1 MVMTAAPNRVV
12 WVDLSTTDLE
22 SAIHFYER
30 IFGWHYEEHDSGMQT
45 NVVARVAGGEVGGM
59 MAQPPEQ
66 AASGVPSAWTVF
78 VGCGHLENA
87 LTWAREL
94 GGSVLQAPVSIPGGA
109 RVAVI
114 ADPSGAALAL
124 AEGALAVGTAVRDE
138 PGALAWV
145 ECQSRDLARSRGF
158 YEELFGWQSEE
169 GTDGY
174 VVFTADGERAG
185 GLMAMPRTV
194 PAEVHSH
201 WLVYFAAEVAATAD
215 AVTEL
220 GGTVVVPAHEIDE
233 GRFAVLEDPTG
244 AVFAIY
250 ERSP

>member
-1 MVMTAAPNRVV
+1 MAAAPNRVV

-30 IFGWHYEEHDSGMQT
+30 IFGWHYEEHDSGTQT
-45 NVVARVAGGEVGGM
+45 YLVARVTGGGVGGM

-66 AASGVPSAWTVF
+66 ISSGVPSAWTVF

-87 LTWAREL
+87 LARAREL
-94 GGSVLQAPVSIPGGA
+94 GGAVLQAPVSIPGGA
-109 RVAVI
+109 RIAVI

-124 AEGALAVGTAVRDE
+124 AEGPLAVGTAVRDE
-138 PGALAWV
+138 PGALVWV
-145 ECQSRDLARSRGF
+145 ECQSRDLAGSRGF

-174 VVFTADGERAG
+174 VVFTVDGERVG
-185 GLMAMPRTV
+185 GLMAMPPAV
-194 PAEVHSH
+194 PAEVGSH
-201 WLVYFAAEVAATAD
+201 WLVYFAADVAATTAT
-215 AVTEL
+215 VIEL

-233 GRFAVLEDPTG
+233 GRFAVLQDPTG
-244 AVFAIY
+244 AVFAVY